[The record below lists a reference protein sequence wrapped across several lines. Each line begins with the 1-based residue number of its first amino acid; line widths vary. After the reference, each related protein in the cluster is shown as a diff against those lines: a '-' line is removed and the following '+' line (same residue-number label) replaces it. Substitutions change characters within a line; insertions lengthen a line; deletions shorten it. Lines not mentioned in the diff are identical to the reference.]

1 MNLSEPPIFFESQPN
16 QVFNIF
22 LHSKLLESNEY
33 RYGVRVEP
41 QLLRKQEVRLKHQL
55 GLELSRTFTDEL
67 LLQLNSSSGQ
77 SQVPDGELESLLLV
91 SIPLDWEGSV
101 IMRARSFRF
110 YLSIPA
116 MRPSDLTYS
125 TTDNLSAVD
134 ALQLLKDGNTRY
146 MEDRLEHPHEGKQHR
161 VELSVAQHPF
171 AIILGCA
178 DSRVIPE
185 LIFDR
190 GMGDL
195 FVIRLAGNIADD
207 AVIASIEYAIEHLGT
222 QLVVVLGHENC
233 GAVKAAVNH
242 ETSAGKINSLMYY
255 IEPALN
261 CVVSSSENLLEKVIK
276 THVRHMVDLISCAEP
291 ILSIKCQMG
300 NLTVLP
306 AYYSLSTGKVDFEN
320 SLI

>member
-1 MNLSEPPIFFESQPN
+1 
-16 QVFNIF
+16 
-22 LHSKLLESNEY
+22 
-33 RYGVRVEP
+33 
-41 QLLRKQEVRLKHQL
+41 
-55 GLELSRTFTDEL
+55 
-67 LLQLNSSSGQ
+67 
-77 SQVPDGELESLLLV
+77 
-91 SIPLDWEGSV
+91 
-101 IMRARSFRF
+101 MRH
-110 YLSIPA
+110 
-116 MRPSDLTYS
+116 SDLTYA
-125 TTDNLSAVD
+125 TTDNLSAID

-146 MEDRLEHPHEGKQHR
+146 MADRMEHPHEGTQHR
-161 VELSVAQHPF
+161 VELSIAQHPF

-233 GAVKAAVNH
+233 GAVNAAVNH
-242 ETSAGKINSLMYY
+242 ETSAGKINSLLYY

-261 CVVSSSENLLEKVIK
+261 SVFSSAENLLEQVIR
-276 THVRHMVDLISCAEP
+276 THVGHMVNIISCAEP
-291 ILSIKCQMG
+291 ILSIECRRG

-306 AYYSLSTGKVDFEN
+306 AYYSLSTGKVDFEDG
-320 SLI
+320 LV

>member
-1 MNLSEPPIFFESQPN
+1 ML
-16 QVFNIF
+16 
-22 LHSKLLESNEY
+22 
-33 RYGVRVEP
+33 
-41 QLLRKQEVRLKHQL
+41 
-55 GLELSRTFTDEL
+55 
-67 LLQLNSSSGQ
+67 
-77 SQVPDGELESLLLV
+77 
-91 SIPLDWEGSV
+91 
-101 IMRARSFRF
+101 ARSFRLYRF
-110 YLSIPA
+110 IPA
-116 MRPSDLTYS
+116 MRPSDLTHA

-134 ALQLLKDGNTRY
+134 ALQLLKDGNNRY
-146 MEDRLEHPHEGKQHR
+146 MEDRVEHPHEGKQHR
-161 VELSVAQHPF
+161 VEISIAQHPF

-222 QLVVVLGHENC
+222 QLIVVLGHENC

-261 CVVSSSENLLEKVIK
+261 CVFSSAENLLERVIR
-276 THVRHMVDLISCAEP
+276 THVRHMVDLISSAEP
-291 ILSIKCQMG
+291 ILSIECQKG

-306 AYYSLSTGKVDFEN
+306 AYYSLSTGKVDFED
-320 SLI
+320 SPT

>member
-1 MNLSEPPIFFESQPN
+1 MSTMR
-16 QVFNIF
+16 
-22 LHSKLLESNEY
+22 HSDI
-33 RYGVRVEP
+33 
-41 QLLRKQEVRLKHQL
+41 
-55 GLELSRTFTDEL
+55 TC
-67 LLQLNSSSGQ
+67 
-77 SQVPDGELESLLLV
+77 
-91 SIPLDWEGSV
+91 
-101 IMRARSFRF
+101 A
-110 YLSIPA
+110 
-116 MRPSDLTYS
+116 

-146 MEDRLEHPHEGKQHR
+146 MEDRVEHPHEGTQHR
-161 VELSVAQHPF
+161 MELSAAQHPF

-233 GAVKAAVNH
+233 GAVNAAVNH
-242 ETSAGKINSLMYY
+242 ETSTGKINSLLYY
-255 IEPALN
+255 IEPALKG
-261 CVVSSSENLLEKVIK
+261 VFSSAENLLEKVIR
-276 THVRHMVDLISCAEP
+276 THVGHMVDIISCAEP
-291 ILSIKCQMG
+291 ILSLECRRG

-306 AYYSLSTGKVDFEN
+306 AYYSLSTGKVDFEDGFV
-320 SLI
+320 